1 MSTSPSVPKSPVPTR
16 QIWLVVWGALAA
28 APIAYA
34 VIAQQVEVTT
44 SPSAT
49 LPLLRMAFLGV
60 AALGFV
66 AGSFLMSRAGA
77 PGGFPPA
84 PPASPDNPDLVAP
97 ATFQLR
103 SIIAMALFESVAI
116 HGFVLVL
123 LGGPRMLI
131 LPWSATS
138 LVGLVGI
145 ALPSGLAYWR
155 RWEMAAART
164 GPSTIG

>member
-1 MSTSPSVPKSPVPTR
+1 MSTSPTPPLPTR
-16 QIWLVVWGALAA
+16 QVWLVVWGALAA

-34 VIAQQVEVTT
+34 VIAQQVQVTT
-44 SPSAT
+44 PPPGN
-49 LPLLRMAFLGV
+49 LPLLRMAFLAV

-66 AGSFLMSRAGA
+66 AGSLLMSRAGT

-84 PPASPDNPDLVAP
+84 PPASPDTPDLVAP

-116 HGFVLVL
+116 YGFVLVM
-123 LGGPRMLI
+123 LGGPPLLV

-145 ALPSGLAYWR
+145 ALPNGLAYWR
-155 RWEMAAART
+155 RWEMDAART
-164 GPSTIG
+164 GPSAIG